1 MQSLSVRVLGEFD
14 VDGVEPQALG
24 SRKARTLVRLLALA
38 RGRPVSGDV
47 LASALWGDAQPTR
60 PADQLAVLVSR
71 LRAVIGRDRLERGD
85 GGYRLHY
92 DWLDAD
98 ELADLVEEIERRQRA
113 GNVVGAAAASRVA
126 LSLVRGDAP
135 SEPVVDDWVS
145 ARLAELDRLVSRSR
159 RLAAAALVA
168 AGYWVEAADL
178 AEAAVERDAYD
189 EDALRLLMRA
199 NVSGGRVG
207 SALVAYA
214 EARRRLAGDLGA
226 DPSPETEKLHAAILR
241 GELPAARPSAPS
253 PRLYGRE
260 AELDRMDVIAARSHT
275 GSLEIVVVA
284 GEAGIGKTSL
294 LRAWSVRR
302 AAIGEVVLTAACS
315 ALDRAVP
322 LDALMVAIG
331 THLHAAGSSR
341 TVEVLA
347 GDAGLLA
354 PMLGLSDGAAPARV
368 LTDGPAGPAVLFAA
382 LLRVLQRLAEHAPL
396 VVVLDDVHLAGP
408 AFAEWLGFVRQRGT
422 AMVVVVSVR
431 PGEGERLPANESIEL
446 GPLDRAATAL
456 VGASRV
462 DALYELSHGHP
473 LFLAELAA
481 GESATELPQS
491 LVEIVSARCDELGEP
506 AAATLRSAAVIGPRL
521 DLDLLAAVL
530 HRPVVAVLDD
540 VERAVAR
547 RLLVDEAGSFGFRH
561 ELVRVAL
568 AASARAGRS
577 ALLHREAGRV
587 LARRSDADP
596 AEVAEHARGAGTFC
610 SRPARCA
617 QRPRELP
624 SASTTQPRRRCS
636 TMRRSCTPT
645 PMAGSS
651 GPACGRCVVTT
662 RRPTKM
668 SSGLSRAARQ
678 RWRSARGRLT
688 STGASTRRPSSR
700 RTVNSPRMIFRF
712 APDA

>member
-1 MQSLSVRVLGEFD
+1 M
-14 VDGVEPQALG
+14 
-24 SRKARTLVRLLALA
+24 
-38 RGRPVSGDV
+38 
-47 LASALWGDAQPTR
+47 
-60 PADQLAVLVSR
+60 
-71 LRAVIGRDRLERGD
+71 
-85 GGYRLHY
+85 
-92 DWLDAD
+92 
-98 ELADLVEEIERRQRA
+98 
-113 GNVVGAAAASRVA
+113 
-126 LSLVRGDAP
+126 
-135 SEPVVDDWVS
+135 
-145 ARLAELDRLVSRSR
+145 
-159 RLAAAALVA
+159 
-168 AGYWVEAADL
+168 
-178 AEAAVERDAYD
+178 
-189 EDALRLLMRA
+189 
-199 NVSGGRVG
+199 
-207 SALVAYA
+207 
-214 EARRRLAGDLGA
+214 
-226 DPSPETEKLHAAILR
+226 
-241 GELPAARPSAPS
+241 
-253 PRLYGRE
+253 YGLE

-294 LRAWSVRR
+294 LRAWSVQRT
-302 AAIGEVVLTAACS
+302 AIGEVVLTAACG

-481 GESATELPQS
+481 GESATELPES

-540 VERAVAR
+540 VDWAVA
-547 RLLVDEAGSFGFRH
+547 A
-561 ELVRVAL
+561 
-568 AASARAGRS
+568 
-577 ALLHREAGRV
+577 
-587 LARRSDADP
+587 
-596 AEVAEHARGAGTFC
+596 
-610 SRPARCA
+610 
-617 QRPRELP
+617 
-624 SASTTQPRRRCS
+624 
-636 TMRRSCTPT
+636 
-645 PMAGSS
+645 
-651 GPACGRCVVTT
+651 
-662 RRPTKM
+662 
-668 SSGLSRAARQ
+668 
-678 RWRSARGRLT
+678 
-688 STGASTRRPSSR
+688 
-700 RTVNSPRMIFRF
+700 
-712 APDA
+712 